1 MDLTA
6 AHHQYEV
13 QNGFSSEHAEFKF
26 IEAQRIYT
34 AQRKAFHKA
43 NPEVRDI
50 DVLLMEDEHILAWIK
65 SHPDDRVKAA
75 DALEAG
81 LERVLA
87 REAECDADDADYET
101 IMAAL

>member
-6 AHHQYEV
+6 AHQQYEV
-13 QNGFSSEHAEFKF
+13 QNGFSSEHAEFMF
-26 IEAQRIYT
+26 LEAQRIYT

-50 DVLLMEDEHILAWIK
+50 DVLLLEDEHVLNWIK
-65 SHPDDRVKAA
+65 SHPDNRVKAA

-81 LERVLA
+81 LERVLT
-87 REAECDADDADYET
+87 REAECDAEDADYDT
-101 IMAAL
+101 IMEAL